1 MYSGMKV
8 VQSTFQCGFCEVD
21 GTCQGGWQLVVYYT
35 GTNMYHCYEV

>member
-21 GTCQGGWQLVVYYT
+21 GTCQGGQHEIAELVVY
-35 GTNMYHCYEV
+35 M